1 MIQTLEAVVNEAGKI
16 ELLTE
21 IRLKKR
27 QRALVT
33 ILDEEPKQELSEVL
47 ETSED
52 IKARKDRLFAA
63 FKKAQEIGLFAEI
76 ENPTEWQRKLRDE
89 WD

>member
-1 MIQTLEAVVNEAGKI
+1 MNQTFEAIVNESGKI

-33 ILDEEPKQELSEVL
+33 ILDEEPKMSDESKKE
-47 ETSED
+47 
-52 IKARKDRLFAA
+52 RLFAVLE
-63 FKKAQEIGLFAEI
+63 KMQKANIFRDI
-76 ENPTEWQRKLRDE
+76 ENPVEWQKKLRDE
-89 WD
+89 WE

>member
-1 MIQTLEAVVNEAGKI
+1 MIQTLEAVVNESGKI

-33 ILDEEPKQELSEVL
+33 ILDEEPKMSDEAKKEKLFAVL
-47 ETSED
+47 E
-52 IKARKDRLFAA
+52 KMQQANMFKD
-63 FKKAQEIGLFAEI
+63 I
-76 ENPTEWQRKLRDE
+76 ENPVEWQRKLRDE
-89 WD
+89 WE